1 MKNGIN
7 IFNYFKMN
15 NSLYRKK
22 TNDQEKISNENF
34 KTNDQKKIDLILDKI
49 SESGYDSLTR
59 EEKRVLNE
67 ASKD

>member
-1 MKNGIN
+1 
-7 IFNYFKMN
+7 MN
-15 NSLYRKK
+15 NSPYQRIR
-22 TNDQEKISNENF
+22 NSQEKVSNKNL
-34 KTNDQKKIDLILDKI
+34 KNNNQKKIDRILDKI